1 MAETQTKQTAI
12 ERTKELTDRL
22 ESGIQDLLQSEK
34 YKEYL
39 KSMSQFYRYSTR
51 NTLLIHMQ
59 VPHATRVASFKQ
71 WDKDFN
77 RHVKKGEKSIR
88 IFAPIVKKEM
98 REFDKIDPVTQ
109 TPMTDKNGKVIT
121 EELESESLRFK
132 LVPVFD
138 VSQTYGEP
146 LPEIV
151 ENLTGDV
158 EQYEAFLDTLR
169 EVSPLPIEFE
179 QLRENTDGYCRYG
192 DKIGIREG
200 MSEVQTISAVVH
212 EITHAKLHDKHNS
225 AETVK
230 GKSTKMK
237 EVEAESISY
246 VVCQHFGIE
255 TSPNSFGYLAEWG
268 SDDMSEFKASLDL
281 IRKEA
286 KGLINAIDERFE
298 QICKDRGI
306 DLSETEPVQATP
318 EATAEAPAVQEQP
331 IEPTFTAE
339 TRTENIAG
347 VEFTSTDII
356 SEQPE
361 EVFEITYWL
370 KGTGTDVL
378 HYYNEGDE
386 RYGDYE
392 TLAHIAPDRSVEFV
406 KTDLSNE
413 IIEKINAYAQTAEIP
428 NMAATVAE
436 SEPPKETR
444 PIGDIVLMPLVYNN
458 DGNFERTSKRSK
470 VKIEPPIGKYP
481 VYSREI
487 NGSNEPYFYLP
498 TDSGRLVSIYGAGRY
513 GGQMPDTVTEQ
524 SIDTYFSQAKAAVD
538 KAMQEPETWVD
549 FNHAAIANRLD
560 EADAHN
566 QPIRESRE
574 AVRAEKAQQRQA
586 EDEAKKVQIVERHNS
601 RVDDMEI
608 GLVRGDRID
617 TTIDNAMNKNPLF
630 TLLERHGVELPLATK
645 GWVNRN
651 LKSVQLEE
659 NGACKMWLPKGAKG
673 SHTFG
678 RAMVELKNKIVESLT
693 PEQIQNHPEKA
704 NTVEYRN
711 YEKMAELFPKIVSGE
726 YSYMRLESSGF
737 EPLSVEWISD
747 DEISVMHTY
756 EMNGDLMYDPMM
768 TFKIDSDTKTAN
780 PTSFEQSMPP
790 LYQVVNEDGSGQSID
805 GNGRERTL
813 PNLQSSLNSFSSQWF
828 ENIGNQGFIPVRAIA
843 EIDGEDK
850 RIEFDKDGNAITP
863 EQTGI
868 SENIPTAADEPA
880 EIMPDPAI
888 DVSERDLYGYTSNE
902 VLPLTKDRAL
912 ELYDQDIT
920 VFLLYEDNTEA
931 MAFERSDIDDF
942 EGLFGIERS
951 EWENTPEY
959 AELKAQSSETT
970 KEAKHE
976 KSTIDKFIIY
986 QLKDSEDL
994 RYHRFT
1000 PMNQLAAD
1008 SLNIN
1013 ADNYNQVYAAPLLQG
1028 ETLEDIFRQF
1038 NHAHPHDFTGHSLSI
1053 SDVVVLERDGVTTA
1067 HYVDTLGF
1075 TELPSFLENEKQ
1087 IETAPIPEQL
1097 TLGSDNIEDSKA
1109 PPPEVETPA
1118 ISKSIYRETFEYA
1131 YEHEEFDLFH
1141 ADRNLNN
1148 DCRNAIDTAIN
1159 ESRYDGNFYKMKEA
1173 VKQVVDE
1180 YGSERV
1186 ELLMAKIVQGADW
1199 DGRYSRQNKE
1209 WAKGFDVP
1217 PSMKDI
1223 YSNTHPILL
1232 DGFLNKVR
1240 EKPSVLES
1248 LKANAEKSRQQSE
1261 PKQDNKKTKEM
1272 EM

>member
-1 MAETQTKQTAI
+1 MAETQTKQTAT
-12 ERTKELTDRL
+12 ERTKELSDRL
-22 ESGIQDLLQSEK
+22 ESGIQDLLQSGK

-109 TPMTDKNGKVIT
+109 TPMIDKNGKVIT

-158 EQYEAFLDTLR
+158 AQYEAFLDTLR

-225 AETVK
+225 AETAK

-286 KGLINAIDERFE
+286 RGLINAIDERFE

-331 IEPTFTAE
+331 LEPTFTTE

-356 SEQPE
+356 PEQPE

-428 NMAATVAE
+428 NMAASVAE

-574 AVRAEKAQQRQA
+574 AGYVQEAQKRNAEEKA
-586 EDEAKKVQIVERHNS
+586 KKAQLQENYNN
-601 RVDDMEI
+601 RVDDMENR
-608 GLVRGDRID
+608 LVKGKVVDTMPDRDID
-617 TTIDNAMNKNPLF
+617 KNPLF

-651 LKSVQLEE
+651 LKSMQLEDD
-659 NGACKMWLPKGAKG
+659 GGCRMWLPKGVKP
-673 SHTFG
+673 SHTFVH
-678 RAMVELKNKIVESLT
+678 AMQELKNIIISKT
-693 PEQIQNHPEKA
+693 QA
-704 NTVEYRN
+704 
-711 YEKMAELFPKIVSGE
+711 AEIP
-726 YSYMRLESSGF
+726 
-737 EPLSVEWISD
+737 
-747 DEISVMHTY
+747 
-756 EMNGDLMYDPMM
+756 NN
-768 TFKIDSDTKTAN
+768 TAN
-780 PTSFEQSMPP
+780 
-790 LYQVVNEDGSGQSID
+790 VA
-805 GNGRERTL
+805 
-813 PNLQSSLNSFSSQWF
+813 
-828 ENIGNQGFIPVRAIA
+828 ENIL
-843 EIDGEDK
+843 
-850 RIEFDKDGNAITP
+850 
-863 EQTGI
+863 
-868 SENIPTAADEPA
+868 TAADEPA

-902 VLPLTKDRAL
+902 ILPLTKDRAL
-912 ELYDQDIT
+912 ELYDQNLT

-931 MAFERSDIDDF
+931 MAFERSDIEDF
-942 EGLFGIERS
+942 EGLFGIERN
-951 EWENTPEY
+951 EWENTSEY

-970 KEAKHE
+970 KEAKPE
-976 KSTIDKFIIY
+976 KSTIDKFSIY

-1087 IETAPIPEQL
+1087 IETASIPEQL
-1097 TLGSDNIEDSKA
+1097 TFGKDNIEDSKA
-1109 PPPEVETPA
+1109 PPEVETPV
-1118 ISKSIYRETFEYA
+1118 ISKSIYRETYKYA

-1159 ESRYDGNFYKMKEA
+1159 ESRYDTHFYKMKEA

-1240 EKPSVLES
+1240 EKPSVLEA

-1261 PKQDNKKTKEM
+1261 PKQDNKKSKEM